1 MLEEKEFIFAQDEDE
16 LGDDFGADAG
26 GSDDADEAE
35 EEDADEVEEEDEES
49 M

>member
-26 GSDDADEAE
+26 GSDDADETDDD
-35 EEDADEVEEEDEES
+35 DADEEEEDEES